1 MLNQKLQQK
10 LQQKLSPQQIQLMK
24 LLQLPT
30 IAIEQRIKEELEENP
45 ALEDAN
51 ESDEKDEAQAQD
63 ENNPD
68 AETPEEEDD
77 DEEIEK
83 EIEEVE
89 KDPEEISFEDY
100 IDEDDT
106 PAYKLS
112 TYEYNPD
119 EEDRKEIPFSVG
131 QTFHE
136 NLITQLGLRNLDE
149 RQKQIAVFIIG
160 NLDDSGY
167 LQRDLA
173 AMVDD
178 IAFTQN
184 ITTDVKELEGLL
196 SVIQEFEPY
205 GVGARNLQ
213 ECLLIQLSKKEATS
227 QSVALA
233 QTILSKFFVE
243 FTKKHY
249 DKIEK
254 RLNINSEQLKLAMNE
269 ILQLNPKPG
278 NSMVDNAKP
287 SQYITTDFIITNN
300 DGQLELTLNSKN
312 APELRINKA
321 YLDMIETMTAN
332 KKNKTA
338 QQKELAIFVKQ
349 KLDSAKWFIDMIK
362 QRHDTLYKTM
372 KAIMD
377 FQQEYFLE
385 GDETSLKPMIL
396 KDIAERVNLDI
407 STISRVVNS
416 KYVQTH
422 FGTFLLKSFFSE
434 SLQTES
440 GEEVSTREV
449 KKILT
454 DCIEGESKKKP
465 LTDEQLTKI
474 LKDKGYNIA
483 RRTVAKYREQL
494 DIPVA
499 RLRKEL

>member
-30 IAIEQRIKEELEENP
+30 LAFEQRIKEELEENP
-45 ALEDAN
+45 ALEDTN
-51 ESDEKDEAQAQD
+51 ESDTKEENQDTD
-63 ENNPD
+63 ENITDNT
-68 AETPEEEDD
+68 EQESEEEDL
-77 DEEIEK
+77 EK
-83 EIEEVE
+83 EIEELE
-89 KDPEEISFEDY
+89 KDPDEVSFEDFLE
-100 IDEDDT
+100 EDDT

-119 EEDRKEIPFSVG
+119 EDDRKEIPFSVG

-136 NLITQLGLRNLDE
+136 NLLSQLGLRNLDE

-184 ITTDVKELEGLL
+184 TMTDVKELEELL
-196 SVIQEFEPY
+196 AVIQEFEPY

-213 ECLLIQLSKKEATS
+213 ECLLIQLSKKETEAP
-227 QSVALA
+227 SVLLA
-233 QTILSKFFVE
+233 KIILTKYFIE

-254 RLNINSEQLKLAMNE
+254 RLNISGEELKQAIGE

-278 NSMVDNAKP
+278 NSMVDSAKP
-287 SQYITTDFIITNN
+287 NQYITTDFIITNN
-300 DGQLELTLNSKN
+300 DGQLELTLNAKN

-321 YLDMIETMTAN
+321 YLEMIESMSAN
-332 KKNKTA
+332 KKNKTN
-338 QQKELAIFVKQ
+338 QEKELAVFVRQ

-377 FQQEYFLE
+377 FQKEYFLE
-385 GDETSLKPMIL
+385 GDETRLKPMIL

-416 KYVQTH
+416 KYVQTQ

-449 KKILT
+449 KKILS
-454 DCIEGESKKKP
+454 DCIESESKKKP
-465 LTDEQLTKI
+465 LTDDQLTKI
-474 LKDKGYNIA
+474 LKEKGYNIA

>member
-1 MLNQKLQQK
+1 MLNQRLQQK

-30 IAIEQRIKEELEENP
+30 IAMEQRIKEELEENP
-45 ALEDAN
+45 ALEDSN
-51 ESDEKDEAQAQD
+51 ESDVNEELQNQD
-63 ENNPD
+63 EN
-68 AETPEEEDD
+68 TVEENEIDEN
-77 DEEIEK
+77 EEIEK
-83 EIEEVE
+83 EIEAVE

-119 EEDRKEIPFSVG
+119 EDERKEIPFSVG

-136 NLITQLGLRNLDE
+136 TLITQLGLQKLNE
-149 RQKQIAVFIIG
+149 RQILIAGFIIG

-167 LQRDLA
+167 LQRDLS

-184 ITTDVKELEGLL
+184 ISTNVKELEDLL
-196 SVIQEFEPY
+196 LLIQEFEPY

-213 ECLLIQLSKKEATS
+213 ECLLIQLNKKEKVTP
-227 QSVALA
+227 SVLLA
-233 QTILSKFFVE
+233 KTILSKFFIE
-243 FTKKHY
+243 FTKKHF

-254 RLNINSEQLKLAMNE
+254 RLNISSEELKPAMNE

-278 NSMVDNAKP
+278 NSMIDNAKP
-287 SQYITTDFIITNN
+287 NQYITTDFIITNN
-300 DGQLELTLNSKN
+300 DGQLELVLNAKN
-312 APELRINKA
+312 TPELRINKA
-321 YLDMIETMTAN
+321 YLDMIESMTAN
-332 KKNKTA
+332 KKNKTV
-338 QQKELAIFVKQ
+338 QEKDLAVFVKQ

-362 QRHDTLYKTM
+362 QRHDTLYRTM

-377 FQQEYFLE
+377 FQKKYFIE
-385 GDETSLKPMIL
+385 GDETRLKPMIL
-396 KDIAERVNLDI
+396 KDIAENVNLDI

-434 SLQTES
+434 SLQTDS

-454 DCIEGESKKKP
+454 DCIEAESKEKP

-474 LKDKGYNIA
+474 LKNKGYNIA

-499 RLRKEL
+499 RLRKELR

>member
-1 MLNQKLQQK
+1 MLNQKLQLK

-51 ESDEKDEAQAQD
+51 ESDEKDEAQTLE

-68 AETPEEEDD
+68 AETPAEEE

-136 NLITQLGLRNLDE
+136 NLITQLGMRNLDE
-149 RQKQIAVFIIG
+149 RQRQIAIFIIG

-167 LQRDLA
+167 LQRDLT

-196 SVIQEFEPY
+196 SIIQEFEPY

-213 ECLLIQLSKKEATS
+213 ECLIIQLSKKEEITS
-227 QSVALA
+227 SVLLA
-233 QTILSKFFVE
+233 QTILSKFFIE

-254 RLNINSEQLKLAMNE
+254 RLNISSEQLKLAMNE
-269 ILQLNPKPG
+269 ILQLNTKPG

-287 SQYITTDFIITNN
+287 NQYITTDFVITNN

-321 YLDMIETMTAN
+321 YLEMIESMSAD
-332 KKNKTA
+332 KKNKTS
-338 QQKELAIFVKQ
+338 QQKELAVFVKQ

-362 QRHDTLYKTM
+362 QRHDTLYRTM

-377 FQQEYFLE
+377 FQKEYFLE

-474 LKDKGYNIA
+474 LKNKGYNIA